1 MNSRRYWKNRLPFL
15 LTNLVCMAALT
26 VFLLVC
32 GNSFS
37 AVVLILIVWALI
49 LLTGLAL
56 TYWKRK
62 RQMKK
67 LLDMAEQL
75 SERYLISEVMELPEQ
90 AEDQVYYRLLKM
102 AGKSMLEQI
111 GEIERERLEYKE
123 YIEQW
128 IHEIKTP
135 ITAMKL
141 LCENHRTD
149 WTKELLL
156 ELEKTNRFTEQA
168 LYYAR
173 SEHTEKDYSVREM
186 ALSQVVH
193 GAIADNKYLLLQSG
207 MRLEV
212 EEMQD
217 TVYSDEKWVR
227 FILNQLIA
235 NAVKYR
241 TEQPVLRISTHKRQD
256 QVVLGQHGA
265 ELFLRHFKG
274 DLPDHRR
281 FVQQHLPRC
290 AGFALLQK
298 QDVLDFA
305 AKVLHGF
312 ISQQGGTGHHKI
324 MVHHATIFEV
334 VFDHGRNFVFRL
346 FGFVLHAQRKKI
358 CHGKGSGHR
367 HLRWLGRS

>member
-1 MNSRRYWKNRLPFL
+1 MNRRQYWKNRIPFL
-15 LTNLVCMAALT
+15 LTNLICMVALT

-32 GNSFS
+32 GNPIS
-37 AVVLILIVWALI
+37 VVLLISAVWALI
-49 LLTGLAL
+49 LLAGLFL
-56 TYWKRK
+56 TYWKRQ
-62 RQMKK
+62 RQMRQ
-67 LLDMAEQL
+67 LLDMTGQL
-75 SERYLISEVMELPEQ
+75 SERYLVSEVMELPEQ

-111 GEIERERLEYKE
+111 GTVCQERQEYKE

-186 ALSQVVH
+186 ALAQVVH
-193 GAIADNKYLLLQSG
+193 QAIADNKYLLLQSG
-207 MRLEV
+207 VRLKV

-241 TEQPVLRISTHKRQD
+241 AEQPIIRFSARRQRD
-256 QVVLGQHGA
+256 QVVLVVEDNGIGISLADLPRVFEKGFTGQNGRMIQLSTGIGLYLCKRLCDKLGISITAASSEHGA
-265 ELFLRHFKG
+265 SISLAFHINCLIHE
-274 DLPDHRR
+274 
-281 FVQQHLPRC
+281 VQ
-290 AGFALLQK
+290 
-298 QDVLDFA
+298 
-305 AKVLHGF
+305 
-312 ISQQGGTGHHKI
+312 S
-324 MVHHATIFEV
+324 
-334 VFDHGRNFVFRL
+334 
-346 FGFVLHAQRKKI
+346 
-358 CHGKGSGHR
+358 
-367 HLRWLGRS
+367 

>member
-1 MNSRRYWKNRLPFL
+1 MNRRRYWKNRISFL
-15 LTNLVCMAALT
+15 LTNLVCMVALT

-32 GNSFS
+32 DISIS
-37 AVVLILIVWALI
+37 AVLLILVVWALV
-49 LLTGLAL
+49 LLVGLFL
-56 TYWKRK
+56 TYWKRD
-62 RQMKK
+62 RQMRQ

-102 AGKSMLEQI
+102 SGKSMLEQI
-111 GEIERERLEYKE
+111 SEVKRERLEYKE

-149 WTKELLL
+149 WTKELLV

-168 LYYAR
+168 LYFAR
-173 SEHTEKDYSVREM
+173 SEYTEKDYSVREI
-186 ALSQVVH
+186 ALAQIVH
-193 GAIADNKYLLLQSG
+193 QAIADNKYLLLQSG

-212 EEMQD
+212 EEIQD

-241 TEQPVLRISTHKRQD
+241 AGQPVLRFSACRQQN
-256 QVVLGQHGA
+256 QVVLMVEDNGIGISPS
-265 ELFLRHFKG
+265 
-274 DLPDHRR
+274 DLPRIFEKGFTGQNGR
-281 FVQQHLPRC
+281 IVQQSTGIGLYLCKRLC
-290 AGFALLQK
+290 EKLGI
-298 QDVLDFA
+298 
-305 AKVLHGF
+305 G
-312 ISQQGGTGHHKI
+312 IS
-324 MVHHATIFEV
+324 ANSE
-334 VFDHGRNFVFRL
+334 
-346 FGFVLHAQRKKI
+346 
-358 CHGKGSGHR
+358 GKGTTISLFFHINDFVTGVQ
-367 HLRWLGRS
+367 G

>member
-1 MNSRRYWKNRLPFL
+1 MNRRRYWKNRIPFL

-32 GNSFS
+32 GNSIS
-37 AVVLILIVWALI
+37 AVLLILVVWAVV
-49 LLTGLAL
+49 LLTGLFL

-62 RQMKK
+62 RQMQK
-67 LLDMAEQL
+67 LLDIAGQL

-90 AEDQVYYRLLKM
+90 AEDQVYYQLLKM

-111 GEIERERLEYKE
+111 GEVRRERLEYKE

-186 ALSQVVH
+186 PLSQVVH
-193 GAIADNKYLLLQSG
+193 QAIADNKYLLLQSG
-207 MRLEV
+207 VRLEV
-212 EEMQD
+212 EEMED

-241 TEQPVLRISTHKRQD
+241 SGQPVFRFSTRRQQD
-256 QVVLGQHGA
+256 QVILMMEDNGIGISPA
-265 ELFLRHFKG
+265 
-274 DLPDHRR
+274 DLPRIFEKGFTGQNGR
-281 FVQQHLPRC
+281 MVQQSTGIGLYLCKRLC
-290 AGFALLQK
+290 DKLGIGI
-298 QDVLDFA
+298 A
-305 AKVLHGF
+305 AESSGQGTA
-312 ISQQGGTGHHKI
+312 ISLAFHINCLIHEVQG
-324 MVHHATIFEV
+324 
-334 VFDHGRNFVFRL
+334 
-346 FGFVLHAQRKKI
+346 
-358 CHGKGSGHR
+358 
-367 HLRWLGRS
+367 